1 MNMKKTLLATALVA
15 ASSAALALP
24 NIEVL
29 ATGGTIAG
37 AGHRQHHAE
46 ASRSNRFSRHD
57 RRRLVEARQD
67 DQPRL

>member
-37 AGHRQHHAE
+37 AGQSATV
-46 ASRSNRFSRHD
+46 
-57 RRRLVEARQD
+57 RLTR
-67 DQPRL
+67 PLKFP